1 MVRRRNMLPTIKK
14 LPLFAVSLLIIFN
27 LISISSWTAESSNIK
42 LTEEEQAFIKEHP
55 VIHLGIDPEFV
66 PFEFI
71 DSDGQYKGIA
81 ADYIQLIKQKTGL
94 NMVLEPKKTWSE
106 SYEAAVEKEIDVL
119 PCISK
124 TNEREKYFLFSNP
137 YYNFQRVIVVKNENK
152 EIKGM
157 EDLKNIKVAV
167 QKDSSHQ
174 SYLKEFPEIKLS
186 LYSTVEEALAAVAN
200 GTETAFVGNLATSSY
215 IIKSK
220 GFTGLKYIKLP
231 SEEKQNLYFA
241 VRNDWPI
248 LVDIINKGLA
258 SITEEERLAIYNKW
272 INVENKID
280 YGPIIQVAVSIG
292 IVIFIVFLVSTFWIV
307 KLKKEVSLRIKI
319 EEDLRRMKLEAEN
332 ANYIKSAFLARM
344 SHEIRTPLNAIT
356 GMAYLIKKTEIS
368 LTQKNHLEK
377 IIQASHDMLGI
388 INDILDFSKI
398 EAGKVEIEKIS
409 FNLDKVIQQV
419 INIVSFKIE
428 EQDINFNFSKEP
440 EIPVN
445 FIGDPKR
452 IEQILINLINN
463 AVKFTNSGEVSLK
476 IRLIA
481 YEKDIFHLEFVV
493 KDTGIGMSE
502 QQLKQLFKPFEQG
515 DTSINRRF
523 GGTGLG
529 LSIVKNLVELMDGE
543 INVYSSEGEG
553 STFIIKL
560 SLEVDKSKEIET
572 KKKAASVY
580 LKDIKSLVLEK
591 NDVLLN
597 IVDKYLTSYGLC
609 AELSTSESY
618 VMKLL
623 ESTEENESKPY
634 DLIIIDYDTPMDGG
648 LEFSKNIQNNAKISH
663 KPKIIMLIPLMREDI
678 FERISDFGVDMGIT
692 KPIIPS
698 ILYDSLL
705 EIFQVDELCNNINA
719 SVSKNMATAKL
730 INQFR
735 VLIVEDNKTNQI
747 IAKSILEEI
756 GIEVSLSGNGEEGV
770 DYFRLHHGE
779 IDLILMDL
787 HMPVL
792 NGYEATQQI
801 RKIDPKIPIVA
812 MTADAITGVEDKCRR
827 VGITSY
833 ISKPYEPEKFIE
845 TVVEILESTK
855 AEEQM
860 ELSQE
865 IKEELS
871 ISVENIPMVKKY
883 MSIIDYADGL
893 KRLGNNQE
901 LYDIVLETYLKENLL
916 TSEALNEMI
925 NSQNYQEAAQIVH
938 KVKSSSGNI
947 GAKSFYTIA
956 SKLQKALEERN
967 LLEIEPLYLKFNEM
981 FTEVLKEIDN
991 IIKK

>member
-1 MVRRRNMLPTIKK
+1 MLPKIKK
-14 LPLFAVSLLIIFN
+14 LSLFAVSWLLIFN
-27 LISISSWTAESSNIK
+27 LISASSWTVASSNIK

-55 VIHLGIDPEFV
+55 VIRLGIDPEFV

-71 DSDGQYKGIA
+71 DSDGEYKGIA
-81 ADYIQLIKQKTGL
+81 ADYIKLINQKTGL
-94 NMVLEPKKTWSE
+94 NMALESRKTWSQ
-106 SYEAAVEKEIDVL
+106 SYEAAVEKKIDVL
-119 PCISK
+119 PSISK
-124 TNEREKYFLFSNP
+124 TNEREKYFLFSSP

-152 EIKGM
+152 TIKDIG
-157 EDLKNIKVAV
+157 DLKNIKVAV

-174 SYLKEFPEIKLS
+174 SYLKEFPEIELS
-186 LYSTVEEALAAVAN
+186 LYNTVEEALAAVAN

-220 GFTGLKYIKLP
+220 GFTGLKYIKLS
-231 SEEKQNLYFA
+231 SEEKQNLYFG

-258 SITEEERLAIYNKW
+258 GITEEERLVIYNKW

-280 YGPIIQVAVSIG
+280 YGPIIQVAVSIC
-292 IVIFIVFLVSTFWIV
+292 IVIFIVLLVSFFWIA
-307 KLKKEVSLRIKI
+307 KLKKEVSLRIKT
-319 EEDLRRMKLEAEN
+319 EEDLRRMKQEAEN
-332 ANYIKSAFLARM
+332 ANVIKSAFLARM

-356 GMAYLIKKTEIS
+356 GMAYLIKKTEIN

-377 IIQASHDMLGI
+377 IIQASYDMLGI

-409 FNLDKVIQQV
+409 FNLDKVIQKV

-452 IEQILINLINN
+452 IEQILLNIINN
-463 AVKFTNSGEVSLK
+463 AVKFTNEGEVSLK

-481 YEKDIFHLEFVV
+481 FEKDIFHLEFVV

-502 QQLKQLFKPFEQG
+502 QQIKQLFTPFEQG

-560 SLEVDKSKEIET
+560 SLEVDKSKELES
-572 KKKAASVY
+572 KKKAASIY
-580 LKDIKSLVLEK
+580 LKDIKALVLEK
-591 NDVLLN
+591 NDILLH
-597 IVDKYLTSYGLC
+597 IVDKYLTSYGIY

-623 ESTEENESKPY
+623 ESTEEKESKPY
-634 DLIIIDYDTPMDGG
+634 DLIIIDYDTPIEGG
-648 LEFSKNIQNNAKISH
+648 LEFANNIKDNAKISP

-678 FERISDFGVDMGIT
+678 FEKISNFGIDIGIT

-698 ILYDSLL
+698 ILYNGLL
-705 EIFQVDELCNNINA
+705 EIFQVDELCANINV
-719 SVSKNMATAKL
+719 SLSKNIESTKL
-730 INQFR
+730 KKQFH

-747 IAKSILEEI
+747 IAKSILEEV

-770 DYFRLHHGE
+770 DYFKLHDRE

-801 RKIDPKIPIVA
+801 RKINPIIPIVA
-812 MTADAITGVEDKCRR
+812 MTADAITGVEDKCKR

-833 ISKPYEPEKFIE
+833 ISKPYEPEMFIK
-845 TVVEILESTK
+845 TVVELLESDNV
-855 AEEQM
+855 EEQI
-860 ELSQE
+860 ELSQKGE
-865 IKEELS
+865 EELHIWS
-871 ISVENIPMVKKY
+871 ENPPMVKED
-883 MSIIDYADGL
+883 MLIIDYADGL
-893 KRLGNNQE
+893 KRLGSNQE
-901 LYDIVLETYLKENLL
+901 LYDIVLETYLKENQL
-916 TSEALNEMI
+916 TSETLKEMI
-925 NSQNYQEAAQIVH
+925 DSQDYQAAAQIVH

-947 GAKSFYTIA
+947 GAKNFYIIA
-956 SKLQKALEERN
+956 SQLQKTLEEKN
-967 LLEIEPLYLKFNEM
+967 TLEIEQLYLKFNNM
-981 FTEVLKEIDN
+981 FTEVLEEINN

>member
-1 MVRRRNMLPTIKK
+1 MLPKIKK
-14 LPLFAVSLLIIFN
+14 LSLFVVSVLIIFN
-27 LISISSWTAESSNIK
+27 LISAWSWTAESSNIK
-42 LTEEEQAFIKEHP
+42 LTEEEQAFIKQHP
-55 VIHLGIDPEFV
+55 VISLGTDPEFV

-81 ADYIQLIKQKTGL
+81 ADYIQLINKKTGL
-94 NMVLEPKKTWSE
+94 NMVLKSRKTWSQ
-106 SYEAAVEKEIDVL
+106 SYEAAVEKDIDVL

-124 TNEREKYFLFSNP
+124 TSEREKYFLFSNS
-137 YYNFQRVIVVKNENK
+137 YYSFQRVIVVKNENK
-152 EIKGM
+152 TIKEMGN
-157 EDLKNIKVAV
+157 LKNIKVAV

-186 LYSTVEEALAAVAN
+186 LYNTVEEALAAVAN

-220 GFTGLKYIKLP
+220 GFTDLKYIKLP
-231 SEEKQNLYFA
+231 SEEKQNLYFG

-272 INVENKID
+272 INLENKID
-280 YGPIIQVAVSIG
+280 YGPIIEVAVSIG
-292 IVIFIVFLVSTFWIV
+292 LVICIVLLVSVFWIV
-307 KLKKEVSLRIKI
+307 RLKKEVSLRIKT
-319 EEDLRRMKLEAEN
+319 EEDLRRMKQEAEN
-332 ANYIKSAFLARM
+332 ANIVKSAFLARM

-356 GMAYLIKKTEIS
+356 GMAYLIKKTEIN

-377 IIQASHDMLGI
+377 IIQASYDMLGI

-428 EQDINFNFSKEP
+428 EQDISFNFSKEP
-440 EIPVN
+440 DIPVN

-452 IEQILINLINN
+452 IEQILLNVINN
-463 AVKFTNSGEVSLK
+463 AVKFTTAGEVSLK

-481 YEKDIFHLEFVV
+481 HEKDIFHMEFVV

-502 QQLKQLFKPFEQG
+502 QQLRQLFKPFEQG

-543 INVYSSEGEG
+543 INVYSSKGEG

-560 SLEVDKSKEIET
+560 SLEVDKSKEFEY

-580 LKDIKSLVLEK
+580 LKDIKALVLEK
-591 NDVLLN
+591 NDVLLH
-597 IVDKYLTSYGLC
+597 IVDKYLTSYGMY
-609 AELSTSESY
+609 AELSSSESY

-634 DLIIIDYDTPMDGG
+634 DLIIIDYDTPMEEG
-648 LEFSKNIQNNAKISH
+648 LEFAKNIQNNPKISQ

-678 FERISDFGVDMGIT
+678 FERMSDFGVDIGIT

-705 EIFQVDELCNNINA
+705 EIFKVDELSNSINESLSRNIT
-719 SVSKNMATAKL
+719 TAKL
-730 INQFR
+730 KKQFN
-735 VLIVEDNKTNQI
+735 VLVVEDNKTNQI
-747 IAKSILEEI
+747 IAKSILEEV
-756 GIEVSLSGNGEEGV
+756 GIKVSLSGNGEEGV
-770 DYFRLHHGE
+770 DYFRLHNQE
-779 IDLILMDL
+779 VDLILMDL

-801 RKIDPKIPIVA
+801 RKINSSVPIVA
-812 MTADAITGVEDKCRR
+812 MTADAITGVEDKCKR

-833 ISKPYEPEKFIE
+833 ISKPYEPEMFIK
-845 TVVEILESTK
+845 TVVELLESDK
-855 AEEQM
+855 VEEQM
-860 ELSQE
+860 EFNQKIE
-865 IKEELS
+865 EELH
-871 ISVENIPMVKKY
+871 ISSKKPPLAKEDVFA
-883 MSIIDYADGL
+883 IDYADGL
-893 KRLGNNQE
+893 KRLGSNQE
-901 LYDIVLETYLKENLL
+901 LYDVVLETYLKENQL
-916 TSEALNEMI
+916 TSETLNEMI
-925 NSQNYQEAAQIVH
+925 NSQNYQAAAQVVH

-947 GAKSFYTIA
+947 GAKNFYIIA
-956 SKLQKALEERN
+956 SQLQKALEQEN
-967 LLEIEPLYLKFNEM
+967 LLEIEQLYLKFNDM
-981 FTEVLKEIDN
+981 FTKVLKEINN

>member
-1 MVRRRNMLPTIKK
+1 MLPKMKK
-14 LPLFAVSLLIIFN
+14 LPLFVVSLLIIFN
-27 LISISSWTAESSNIK
+27 LISTSSWTAESPNIK

-55 VIHLGIDPEFV
+55 VIRFGIDPKFV

-71 DSDGQYKGIA
+71 DSDGEYKGIA
-81 ADYIQLIKQKTGL
+81 ADYIQLINQKTGL
-94 NMVLEPKKTWSE
+94 NMVLESKKTWSE
-106 SYEAAVEKEIDVL
+106 SYVAAVEKEIDVL
-119 PCISK
+119 PCIAK
-124 TNEREKYFLFSNP
+124 TSEREKFFLFSNP
-137 YYNFQRVIVVKNENK
+137 FYNFQRVIVVKNENK
-152 EIKGM
+152 TIKGL

-186 LYSTVEEALAAVAN
+186 LYNTVEESLAAVAN

-258 SITEEERLAIYNKW
+258 NITEEERLTIYNKW

-280 YGPIIQVAVSIG
+280 YGPIIQAAVSIG
-292 IVIFIVFLVSTFWIV
+292 LVIFIVLLVSFFWIV

-319 EEDLRRMKLEAEN
+319 EEDLRRMKQEAEN

-452 IEQILINLINN
+452 IEQILLNLINN
-463 AVKFTNSGEVSLK
+463 AVKFTNAGEVSLK

-481 YEKDIFHLEFVV
+481 HEKDIFHLEFVV

-502 QQLKQLFKPFEQG
+502 QQIKQLFKPFEQG

-529 LSIVKNLVELMDGE
+529 LSIVKNLVELMGGE
-543 INVYSSEGEG
+543 INVYSSKGEG

-560 SLEVDKSKEIET
+560 SLEVDKSKEFEIR
-572 KKKAASVY
+572 KKAASVY
-580 LKDIKSLVLEK
+580 LKDIKALVLEK
-591 NDVLLN
+591 NDVLLH
-597 IVDKYLTSYGLC
+597 IVDKYLTSYGMY

-618 VMKLL
+618 AMKLL
-623 ESTEENESKPY
+623 ESTQENESKPY
-634 DLIIIDYDTPMDGG
+634 DLIIIDYDTPIDGG
-648 LEFSKNIQNNAKISH
+648 LEFASNIQNNAKISQ

-705 EIFQVDELCNNINA
+705 ETFKVDELRTNIN
-719 SVSKNMATAKL
+719 VSLNQNMVATKL
-730 INQFR
+730 KKQFH

-747 IAKSILEEI
+747 IAKSILEEL

-770 DYFRLHHGE
+770 DYFRLHDQE

-801 RKIDPKIPIVA
+801 RKINATIPIVA
-812 MTADAITGVEDKCRR
+812 MTADAITGVEDKCKR

-833 ISKPYEPEKFIE
+833 ISKPYEPEEFIN
-845 TVVEILESTK
+845 TVVELLESDK
-855 AEEQM
+855 VEEQN

-871 ISVENIPMVKKY
+871 IASENLPIVKED
-883 MSIIDYADGL
+883 MPIIDYADGL
-893 KRLGNNQE
+893 KRLGSNKE
-901 LYDIVLETYLKENLL
+901 LYDIVLETYLKENQL
-916 TSEALNEMI
+916 TSQTLNKMI
-925 NSQNYQEAAQIVH
+925 NLQNYQAAAQIVH

-947 GAKSFYTIA
+947 GAKNFYIIA
-956 SKLQKALEERN
+956 SQLQKALEQED
-967 LLEIEPLYLKFNEM
+967 LLEIEQLYLKFNEM
-981 FTEVLKEIDN
+981 FTEVLEEINN